1 MDSFLNAVARR
12 EVDSMASGAIRVRL
26 HKPDISSRLGL
37 TLAQSIYNSHVEV
50 NAIAPNSIA
59 SDSGLIKIGQLLYAV
74 NGVQVEDHEEATSLL
89 RASHGMVELTLS
101 RNVIR
106 TEGLTQT
113 LLLSDMEQRGEQL
126 LMQQQAA
133 ASRTDDTDTEQRGVQ
148 LLMQQQAAAYLALRA
163 AQLAAADADEAD
175 DCAAAAGLA
184 PTFHQRSLDPE
195 DSAQPPAPWNWM
207 NYQQSAGRTIHT
219 PDAAGARQ

>member
-113 LLLSDMEQRGEQL
+113 AKATTIQRRSDDHRVQGFARGWGRAGGRASGRGLTGSIAQVEQVEGGL
-126 LMQQQAA
+126 H
-133 ASRTDDTDTEQRGVQ
+133 
-148 LLMQQQAAAYLALRA
+148 LALVDRIIRLLGGPGRA
-163 AQLAAADADEAD
+163 E
-175 DCAAAAGLA
+175 G
-184 PTFHQRSLDPE
+184 
-195 DSAQPPAPWNWM
+195 
-207 NYQQSAGRTIHT
+207 GRKS
-219 PDAAGARQ
+219 